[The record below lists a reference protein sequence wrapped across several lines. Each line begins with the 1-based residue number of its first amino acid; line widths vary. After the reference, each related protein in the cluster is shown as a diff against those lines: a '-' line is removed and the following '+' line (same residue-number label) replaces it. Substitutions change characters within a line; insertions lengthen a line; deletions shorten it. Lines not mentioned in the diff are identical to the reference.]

1 MRLTEGPK
9 ISVPI
14 PGKETQRIVAMDDK
28 YLATGTKGSPV
39 AIKWGRGVRFE
50 DVDGNLFL
58 DFTNGMVAGTG
69 HCHPKVVQAIKD
81 QAEKFLFFNGPDF
94 YYEVQSK
101 IAEKLCL
108 ITPGDFPKKVFL
120 SNSGAEANEA
130 ALKLS
135 RSSTGRKQFV
145 AFLGAFHGRTL
156 GALALTAS
164 KVVQRESFFPMMPG
178 VTHLPFAYCYRCAYK
193 MKPDTCNFWCAQ
205 ILEDVYFKSVLPPE
219 EVAAV
224 FMEPV
229 QGEGGYVVPPA
240 GFVQKIKKICEKYGI
255 LFVADEVQA
264 GFGKTGEMFAIEHF
278 GVVPDVINLGK
289 ALASGLPMGATVFKA
304 ELDFPV
310 QGRHSNTFGGNPI
323 SAVAALATIEAIEG
337 ENLLENTR
345 RMGEVFKQGL
355 LDLKK
360 EFEEI
365 GDVRGLGLM
374 LAIELVK
381 DRESKTPAW
390 ELRDRIIENCYKKGL
405 LLLPCGT
412 SAIRFTPAMVINRE
426 EVEKGLEVL
435 REAIIDALKN

>member
-101 IAEKLCL
+101 IAEKLCF
-108 ITPGDFPKKVFL
+108 ITPGDLPKKVFL

-381 DRESKTPAW
+381 DRESKTPAR

-426 EVEKGLEVL
+426 EVEKGLEIL

>member
-205 ILEDVYFKSVLPPE
+205 ILEDVYFKSILPPE
-219 EVAAV
+219 EVTAV

-381 DRESKTPAW
+381 DRESKTPAR

-426 EVEKGLEVL
+426 EVEKGLEIL

>member
-1 MRLTEGPK
+1 M
-9 ISVPI
+9 
-14 PGKETQRIVAMDDK
+14 
-28 YLATGTKGSPV
+28 
-39 AIKWGRGVRFE
+39 
-50 DVDGNLFL
+50 DGNLFL

-101 IAEKLCL
+101 IAEKLCF

-289 ALASGLPMGATVFKA
+289 AMASGLPMGATVFKA

-381 DRESKTPAW
+381 DRESKTPAR

-426 EVEKGLEVL
+426 EVEKGLEIL

>member
-9 ISVPI
+9 IRVPV
-14 PGKETQRIVAMDDK
+14 PGEETKRIVSLDET

-50 DVDGNLFL
+50 DLDGNLFL

-69 HCHPKVVQAIKD
+69 HSHPRVVRAIQE

-94 YYEVQSK
+94 YYEVQSR
-101 IAEKLCL
+101 IAQKLCQ

-135 RSSTGRKQFV
+135 RSATGKKQFV
-145 AFLGAFHGRTL
+145 AFLGAFHGRTM

-193 MKPDTCNFWCAQ
+193 MKPETCNFWCAQ
-205 ILEDVYFKSVLPPE
+205 ILEDLYFKSVLPPE

-229 QGEGGYVVPPA
+229 QGEGGYVVPPV
-240 GFVQKIKKICEKYGI
+240 GFVQKIKKICEKYDI
-255 LFVADEVQA
+255 LFVADEVQS
-264 GFGKTGEMFAIEHF
+264 GFGKTGEMFAIQHF

-289 ALASGLPMGATVFKA
+289 AMASGLPMGATVFNS

-323 SAVAALATIEAIEG
+323 SAVAALATIEAIE
-337 ENLLENTR
+337 EEKLLENTR
-345 RMGEVFKQGL
+345 RMGDLFKKGLMDLMADIEEV
-355 LDLKK
+355 
-360 EFEEI
+360 

-381 DRESKTPAW
+381 DRETKTPAR
-390 ELRDRIIENCYKKGL
+390 ELRDKVIENCYKNGL

-426 EVEKGLEVL
+426 EVEKGLEIL
-435 REAIIDALKN
+435 RESILTALKN

>member
-1 MRLTEGPK
+1 MHFKESPK

-14 PGKETQRIVAMDDK
+14 PGKNTQRIVAMDSK

-50 DVDGNLFL
+50 DLDGNLFL

-69 HCHPKVVQAIKD
+69 HCHPMVVQAIKD

-94 YYEVQSK
+94 YYEAQSK
-101 IAEKLCL
+101 IAEKLCTM
-108 ITPGDFPKKVFL
+108 TPGNFPKKVFL

-130 ALKLS
+130 ALKVS
-135 RSSTGRKQFV
+135 RSGTGRKQFV

-164 KVVQRESFFPMMPG
+164 KTVHRESFFPMMPG

-193 MKPDTCNFWCAQ
+193 MKAETCNFWCAQ

-229 QGEGGYVVPPA
+229 QGEGGYVVPPQ
-240 GFVQKIKKICEKYGI
+240 GFVQTIKKICEKYGI

-264 GFGKTGEMFAIEHF
+264 GFGKTGRMFAMEHF
-278 GVVPDVINLGK
+278 GISPDIINLGK
-289 ALASGLPMGATVFKA
+289 ALASGLPMGATVFDA
-304 ELDFPV
+304 RLDFPV

-323 SAVAALATIEAIEG
+323 SAVAALATIEAIEK
-337 ENLLENTR
+337 EKLLENTR
-345 RMGEVFKQGL
+345 KMGEVFKQRL
-355 LDLKK
+355 LDLQK

-374 LAIELVK
+374 LAIEFVT
-381 DRESKTPAW
+381 DREKKTPARD
-390 ELRDRIIENCYKKGL
+390 LRDKTIENCYKKGL
-405 LLLPCGT
+405 LLLPCGV
-412 SAIRFTPAMVINRE
+412 SAIRFTPAMVINQE
-426 EVEKGLEVL
+426 EVEQGLEIL
-435 REAIIDALKN
+435 RESLMEALKA

>member
-101 IAEKLCL
+101 IAEKLCF

-289 ALASGLPMGATVFKA
+289 AMASGLPMGATVFKA

-381 DRESKTPAW
+381 DRESKTPAR

-426 EVEKGLEVL
+426 EVEKGLEIL

>member
-193 MKPDTCNFWCAQ
+193 MKPDICNFWCAQ

-381 DRESKTPAW
+381 DRESKTPAR

-426 EVEKGLEVL
+426 EVEKGLEIL

>member
-289 ALASGLPMGATVFKA
+289 AMASGLPMGATVFKA

-381 DRESKTPAW
+381 DRESKTPAR

>member
-289 ALASGLPMGATVFKA
+289 AMASGLPMGATVFKA

-381 DRESKTPAW
+381 DRESKTPAR

-426 EVEKGLEVL
+426 EVEKGLEIL

>member
-14 PGKETQRIVAMDDK
+14 PGKETQRIVAMDEK

-39 AIKWGRGVRFE
+39 AIKWGRGVHFE
-50 DVDGNLFL
+50 DMDGNLFL
-58 DFTNGMVAGTG
+58 DFTNGMVTGTG
-69 HCHPKVVQAIKD
+69 HCHPKVVQAIKE

-101 IAEKLCL
+101 VAEKLCD

-135 RSSTGRKQFV
+135 RSGTGRKQFV

-205 ILEDVYFKSVLPPE
+205 ILEDLYFKSLLPPE

-224 FMEPV
+224 FLEPV

-255 LFVADEVQA
+255 LFIADEVQS
-264 GFGKTGEMFAIEHF
+264 GFGKTGRMFAIEHF
-278 GVVPDVINLGK
+278 GVAPDVINLGK
-289 ALASGLPMGATVFKA
+289 AMASGLPMGATVFRA

-310 QGRHSNTFGGNPI
+310 QGRHSNTFGGNPLA
-323 SAVAALATIEAIEG
+323 AVAALSTVEAIEE
-337 ENLLENTR
+337 ENLLENTQ
-345 RMGEVFKQGL
+345 RMGEVFRQGL
-355 LDLKK
+355 WQLQK

-374 LAIELVK
+374 LAMELVK
-381 DRESKTPAW
+381 DRESKAPAP
-390 ELRDRIIENCYKKGL
+390 ELRNLIIENCYKKGL
-405 LLLPCGT
+405 LLLPCGI
-412 SAIRFTPAMVINRE
+412 SSIRFTPAMVVKE
-426 EVEKGLEVL
+426 EEIAKGLDIL
-435 REAIIDALKN
+435 REAIVKSLKN

>member
-101 IAEKLCL
+101 IAEKLCF

-278 GVVPDVINLGK
+278 GVIPDVINLGK
-289 ALASGLPMGATVFKA
+289 AMASGLPMGATVFKA

-381 DRESKTPAW
+381 DRESKTPAR

-426 EVEKGLEVL
+426 EVEKGLEIL